1 MAPGWPGP
9 LWEPPPMYAQI
20 TEFKYFEQM
29 NFFFWGAQKN
39 FFKPLKPYL
48 ALKVFVIVFKH
59 FYSSYVLEILK

>member
-1 MAPGWPGP
+1 
-9 LWEPPPMYAQI
+9 MYAQI

-29 NFFFWGAQKN
+29 NFLFWGAQKN

-48 ALKVFVIVFKH
+48 ALKVFVIVLKH